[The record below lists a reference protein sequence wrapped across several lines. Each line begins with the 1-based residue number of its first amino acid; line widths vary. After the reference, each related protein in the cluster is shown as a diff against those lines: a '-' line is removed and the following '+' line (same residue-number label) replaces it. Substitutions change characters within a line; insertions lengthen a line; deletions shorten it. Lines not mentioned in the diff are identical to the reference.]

1 MKKEY
6 SKPELN
12 IAEYII
18 EETITASST
27 FGKTWDAEN
36 DATATWEDFK

>member
-18 EETITASST
+18 ETNITADPSYNFT
-27 FGKTWDAEN
+27 NGFADTDKEVEW
-36 DATATWEDFK
+36 F